1 MEFTLGNTLRDTV
14 TGFTGTATA
23 RIQYIN
29 GCIQYCIIPKVD
41 KDGKYVDGIYIDVQR
56 LEKVD
61 DGVAD
66 SVQSKPAGGPDTRG
80 PSTR

>member
-1 MEFTLGNTLRDTV
+1 MEFTLGNTLRDKV

-29 GCIQYCIIPKVD
+29 GCIQYCLLPKVD

-61 DGVAD
+61 DGVAPEMT
-66 SVQSKPAGGPDTRG
+66 SRPAGGGDSRG